1 MISDLPSSSALS
13 SRPGPCFLTESL
25 LPIHLLSR
33 YYWNTCLWDPRLRDL
48 ESSAVLLVNSQVRS
62 DNSFL
67 YISTLWGGIPRWAS
81 GKGPTCRCRRHEKCA
96 FDPWIGKIWKR
107 KWHPSPVF
115 LPGESPRQRS
125 LPETY
130 SPQDHKDSD
139 TTEAKHSSSSPFT
152 KNLLCW
158 LSPTTSLKPCLRALW
173 GVVSWAVV
181 LILASLVAQMVRSPP
196 AVQEIQFWSLDQE
209 DPLEEG
215 VTTHCSILAWRI
227 LWTEESGGLQSMG
240 STWLSQTWLSDWHF
254 HYCHFLL
261 YLLRK
266 HFYHIY

>member
-1 MISDLPSSSALS
+1 MISDLSSSSALS

-33 YYWNTCLWDPRLRDL
+33 YYWSTCLWDPRLRDL
-48 ESSAVLLVNSQVRS
+48 ESSAVLLVNSWSGQIIH
-62 DNSFL
+62 FYTFPL
-67 YISTLWGGIPRWAS
+67 YGAEFPGDAI
-81 GKGPTCRCRRHEKCA
+81 GKGPTCRLRRHKRCA
-96 FDPWIGKIWKR
+96 FDPWVWKIWRR
-107 KWHPSPVF
+107 KWQPAPVF

-130 SPQDHKDSD
+130 SPQGHKDLD

-181 LILASLVAQMVRSPP
+181 LIVASLVAQMVRSPP
-196 AVQEIQFWSLDQE
+196 AVQEMRFWSLDQE

-215 VTTHCSILAWRI
+215 MTTHCGTLAWRI
-227 LWTEESGGLQSMG
+227 LWIEESGGLQSMG
-240 STWLSQTWLSDWHF
+240 STWLSKTWLSD
-254 HYCHFLL
+254 
-261 YLLRK
+261 
-266 HFYHIY
+266 